1 MSTPNRNKGLGDI
14 GKIMFRRTLSIS
26 CNWKIL
32 LNSAYGQFQVSH
44 GLSSRGETFH
54 RVRSAKI
61 PQTTNFCLFQRHF
74 FAFSCPISSR
84 PGYLSWTFVQFYTQ
98 TDCRDLHMRSK
109 SGNFYAT
116 EIEKLPFI
124 RCFAAKSISNS
135 CWQVLVG
142 HEHLT
147 GWIISAKKKKENWP
161 PKVYRILTLVKMFP
175 NFITDVI
182 QTWTNEKTTWHL
194 PLYLTVVTRIS
205 SKGDK
210 QCTTNQLLYL

>member
-1 MSTPNRNKGLGDI
+1 MSTPNRNKGLGHI

-32 LNSAYGQFQVSH
+32 LNSVYGQFRVSH
-44 GLSSRGETFH
+44 GLSSHGETFH

-61 PQTTNFCLFQRHF
+61 PQTTNFCLFHRPF
-74 FAFSCPISSR
+74 FAFSCRISSR

-98 TDCRDLHMRSK
+98 TDCRDLHVRSK
-109 SGNFYAT
+109 SGNVYAT

-147 GWIISAKKKKENWP
+147 GWIISAKKKKESWP
-161 PKVYRILTLVKMFP
+161 PKVYRILTLVKVFP

-182 QTWTNEKTTWHL
+182 QTWTNEKTTWYL

-205 SKGDK
+205 SKRDK

>member
-1 MSTPNRNKGLGDI
+1 MGNFK
-14 GKIMFRRTLSIS
+14 
-26 CNWKIL
+26 
-32 LNSAYGQFQVSH
+32 SH
-44 GLSSRGETFH
+44 TARAAAVKLFD
-54 RVRSAKI
+54 RVPSAKI
-61 PQTTNFCLFQRHF
+61 PQITNLCLFQRPF
-74 FAFSCPISSR
+74 FAFLCRISSL
-84 PGYLSWTFVQFYTQ
+84 PSYLSWTFVQFYTQ
-98 TDCRDLHMRSK
+98 TDCRDLHVRSK
-109 SGNFYAT
+109 SGNIYAT

-147 GWIISAKKKKENWP
+147 GWIISAKKKKESWP
-161 PKVYRILTLVKMFP
+161 PKVYRILTLVKVFP

-205 SKGDK
+205 SKRDK